1 MNAEKEYFI
10 HLLSCFLNGNTPKT
24 ADVDWNE
31 IYKLAEIHNLC
42 GIICQQIKYL
52 PKENQPK
59 DELKSYFNQQLGFAI
74 RLDEKRDSAK
84 QIVDSFLNKNGIDH
98 IFVKG
103 VEIKSYYP
111 VPELRTSGDIDVILR
126 RDEFESTYKLLK
138 ESNIKITNYATN
150 VITAMV
156 NGIEIEFHSNAD
168 VITDYFDDIFNLSC
182 VKYEHTYILTE
193 YEHLLYIICHLC
205 KHLAY
210 RGAGIRM
217 LMDID
222 ALVRGIESFDYKRLM
237 LMADKAG
244 IKQSTSVLLSLCK
257 KWFNTPVESSAEIND
272 RLIECFDRVML
283 DGGSFGYEINS
294 IPIKHIGSNKLSTLI
309 KLAFPSRELL
319 KSAYPYYNKNKF
331 LLPVARINRLTD
343 AVFRKRRRAVA
354 SAKQIYINGGNANIQ
369 QQLLTE
375 LGIGD

>member
-10 HLLSCFLNGNTPKT
+10 HLLSCFLNGDTPRI

-42 GIICQQIKYL
+42 GIICQQIRYL
-52 PKENQPK
+52 PKDNQTK
-59 DELKSYFNQQLGFAI
+59 DQLKSYFKQHLGFAI

-84 QIVDSFLNKNGIDH
+84 HLVDGFLNKNGIDH

-126 RDEFESTYKLLK
+126 RDKFESAYKLLK
-138 ESNIKITNYATN
+138 ESNIIITDYSTN
-150 VITAMV
+150 VITAKV
-156 NGIEIEFHSNAD
+156 DDIEIEFHSNAD
-168 VITDYFDDIFNLSC
+168 VITDYFDDIFNLSF
-182 VKYEHTYILTE
+182 VKYEHTYCLKE

-222 ALVRGIESFDYKRLM
+222 VLVRSIPDFDLKRLM
-237 LMADKAG
+237 LMAEKAG
-244 IKQSTSVLLSLCK
+244 IKQCTSVLLSLCK
-257 KWFNTPVESSAEIND
+257 KWFNTPVESSAQIND
-272 RLIECFDRVML
+272 KLMDCFDRVML

-294 IPIKHIGSNKLSTLI
+294 IPIKHIGSNKLSTLM

-319 KSAYPYYNKNKF
+319 KSAYPYYNKNRL

-343 AVFRKRRRAVA
+343 AVFKKRRQAIA
-354 SAKQIYINGGNANIQ
+354 SAKQIRFNGGNANIQ
-369 QQLLTE
+369 KQLLTE